1 MRDPFALYELR
12 RTPSGEERAAH
23 APLLVSLQGFGDA
36 GSLTE
41 TVSQHLLDHLDHEVV
56 AELDADEL
64 TDYRSRRP
72 RVTFVRDHVQDYQSP
87 KLLVHLLHDEMGA
100 PFYLLSGPEPDYQWD
115 RAAQAVRLLAD
126 ELGVG
131 LTVWSYGV
139 PVPVPHTRPMAV
151 TVHTNRPELRVDST
165 ELAPTV
171 ELFAG
176 FGHRL
181 ELTLDAAGRDVAGY
195 AVLVP
200 HYLRETEF
208 PDAAVAALDRMA
220 KATGLM
226 IPLGDLRQR
235 GQEITAKIDAEVKG
249 NPGLNQMVMALEGQY
264 DKFAEGSGQ
273 PSLLASP
280 APDLPDA
287 DELGAEVERF
297 LAHHDE
303 QGGDDHGSDDGG
315 KGDDARPDGSGTQG

>member
-12 RTPSGEERAAH
+12 RTPTSEERAARP
-23 APLLVSLQGFGDA
+23 PLVVSLQGFGDA
-36 GSLTE
+36 GSLTDI
-41 TVSQHLLDHLDHEVV
+41 VSQHLLDHLDHEVV

-72 RVTFVRDHVQDYQSP
+72 RVTFVRDHVQDYRSP
-87 KLLVHLLHDEMGA
+87 KLQVHLLHDEMGS
-100 PFYLLSGPEPDYQWD
+100 PFYLLTGPEPDYQWD
-115 RAAQAVRLLAD
+115 RAAQAIRLLAD

-131 LTVWSYGV
+131 LTVWAYGV
-139 PVPVPHTRPMAV
+139 PVPVPHTRPMSV
-151 TVHTNRPELRVDST
+151 TVHSNRPELRVDST
-165 ELAPTV
+165 QLAATV

-200 HYLRETEF
+200 HYLRDTEF

-220 KATGLM
+220 GATGLM
-226 IPLGDLRQR
+226 IPLGDLRQA
-235 GQEITAKIDAEVKG
+235 GQEITAKIDAEVRG
-249 NPGLNQMVMALEGQY
+249 NEGLHQMVLALEGQY
-264 DKFAEGSGQ
+264 DKFAEGAGR
-273 PSLLASP
+273 PTLLASQT
-280 APDLPDA
+280 PDLPDA

-297 LAHHDE
+297 LAHR
-303 QGGDDHGSDDGG
+303 DDHGEH
-315 KGDDARPDGSGTQG
+315 PDGPAED